1 MRNTLGDLN
10 LHLFA
15 QLEKLSDD
23 DLKGEELKEE
33 ILRTKAIEVV
43 AKQIIDNGHLALQV
57 QKLKNNI
64 IDADMEFPRML
75 EG

>member
-33 ILRTKAIEVV
+33 ILRTKAIEIV
-43 AKQIIDNGHLALQV
+43 AKQIFDNSHLALQV

-64 IDADMEFPRML
+64 IDADIEIPRML